1 MEDFLDVS
9 FLTHQLNMLIQEES
23 DIVPTSSQITVALGA
38 DFTIEIET
46 ADTTTEGEVQ
56 HRGKNRN
63 YQFCTTYPTLQEA
76 EEVLK
81 LEKVWSRID
90 IVKSKTPGGYTK
102 ITYRCN
108 LVAYRESRC
117 RSQVRI
123 HLHSETTE
131 ASIHRTYC
139 KNSHCMYMI
148 SVCIIILYHT
158 KVAMMRI
165 GILK

>member
-9 FLTHQLNMLIQEES
+9 FLTYQLNMLIQEES

-38 DFTIEIET
+38 DFSKEIET

-63 YQFCTTYPTLQEA
+63 YQFCITYPTLQEA
-76 EEVLK
+76 EAVLK
-81 LEKVWSRID
+81 LEKVWSRVD
-90 IVKSKTPGGYTK
+90 TVKSKTPCGYTK
-102 ITYRCN
+102 INYRCN

-139 KNSHCMYMI
+139 KNSHCMCMKSIYNN
-148 SVCIIILYHT
+148 SLS
-158 KVAMMRI
+158 
-165 GILK
+165 